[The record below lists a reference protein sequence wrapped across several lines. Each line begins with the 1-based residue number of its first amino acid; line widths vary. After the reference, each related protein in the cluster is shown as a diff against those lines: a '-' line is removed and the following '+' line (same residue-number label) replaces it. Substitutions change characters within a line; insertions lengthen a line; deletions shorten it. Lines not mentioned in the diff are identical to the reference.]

1 MIDKQLFILVQM
13 NMDHRSFNIKII
25 FTVSGQCC
33 TSVKTKRKQMY
44 DVIFVNYFGI
54 FLMTHKKKRQKN
66 GKKRKRKSGGLIMKG
81 RCRKAEFLH
90 GDRKSSYEKHMKDL
104 LDLNQL

>member
-1 MIDKQLFILVQM
+1 
-13 NMDHRSFNIKII
+13 
-25 FTVSGQCC
+25 
-33 TSVKTKRKQMY
+33 
-44 DVIFVNYFGI
+44 
-54 FLMTHKKKRQKN
+54 MTHKKKRQKN